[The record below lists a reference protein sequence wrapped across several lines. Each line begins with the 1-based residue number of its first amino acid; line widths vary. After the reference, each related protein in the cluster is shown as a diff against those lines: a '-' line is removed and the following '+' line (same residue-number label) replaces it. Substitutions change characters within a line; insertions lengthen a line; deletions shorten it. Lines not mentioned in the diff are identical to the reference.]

1 MITVVITGA
10 DNSNNKVCQQEHLQ
24 EMRRKISER
33 NLAVFTKMM
42 MVMAENDNAND
53 DNEV

>member
-1 MITVVITGA
+1 VITVVITGA

-24 EMRRKISER
+24 EMRRRISER

-42 MVMAENDNAND
+42 MMAENDNAND